1 MAPSTYYSTQSP
13 ITDPGENVELFG
25 DLPDDI
31 ADLCRIVQG
40 LYVHFHGLEHYGI
53 SGERLPEINTRYVE
67 KMLARI
73 VELDGRPLT
82 EPRSPD
88 KRLVGC
94 CRDADVLF
102 CAMARHQGIPTRIRV
117 GFATYLNDST
127 PDFNVSHTVVE
138 YWDLCE
144 QRWRLVDVDQCW
156 RVVGLD
162 GFVPGEHDVGF
173 DLYDV
178 PRDQFLVAGKAW
190 QMCRTGEADPNRFG
204 LFENLKGLSFIRGNL
219 ILDLAAQNKM
229 ELLLW
234 DFWGWLLRDIETYTE
249 EEWQL
254 LDKVAVL
261 TQASNEAFAEMRA
274 TYEEK
279 IGLKVPRVVK
289 CYSPVGEPSEVTLP
303 ATAA

>member
-1 MAPSTYYSTQSP
+1 MFA
-13 ITDPGENVELFG
+13 

-31 ADLCRIVQG
+31 EGLCRVVQG

-53 SGERLPEINTRYVE
+53 PGERLPEINTRYVE

-94 CRDADVLF
+94 CHDADVLF
-102 CAMARHQGIPTRIRV
+102 CAMARHQGIPTRTRI
-117 GFATYLNDST
+117 GFAAYLDDST
-127 PDFNVSHTVVE
+127 PDFNVSHEIVE
-138 YWDLCE
+138 HWDLSE
-144 QRWRLVDVDQCW
+144 QSWRLVDVDQCW
-156 RVVGLD
+156 RVAGLD

-178 PRDQFLVAGKAW
+178 PRDQFLVAGRAW
-190 QMCRTGEADPNRFG
+190 QMCRAGEADPNQFG
-204 LFENLKGLSFIRGNL
+204 VFGDMKGLSFIRGNL

-234 DFWGWLLRDIETYTE
+234 DAWGLMLKDMGTYTE
-249 EEWQL
+249 EEWRL

-261 TQASNEAFAEMRA
+261 TQAGNQAFTEMQAIHR
-274 TYEEK
+274 EEV
-279 IGLKVPRVVK
+279 GLRVPRAITS
-289 CYSPVGEPSEVTLP
+289 YSPVGEPSEATLP

>member
-1 MAPSTYYSTQSP
+1 MDPLAYYATQSP
-13 ITDPGENVELFG
+13 ITDPGKNVGLFVN
-25 DLPDDI
+25 LPDDI
-31 ADLCRIVQG
+31 EGLCRVVQG

-53 SGERLPEINTRYVE
+53 SDERLPEINTRYVE

-73 VELDGRPLT
+73 VEMDDRPLT
-82 EPRSPD
+82 EPRSPN

-94 CRDADVLF
+94 CHDADVLF
-102 CAMARHQGIPTRIRV
+102 CALSRHQGIPTRTRV
-117 GFATYLNDST
+117 GFASYLNNSP
-127 PDFNVSHTVVE
+127 PDFNASHTVVE
-138 YWDLCE
+138 YWDLSE

-162 GFVPGEHDVGF
+162 GFVPGEHDIGF
-173 DLYDV
+173 DVYDV

-190 QMCRTGEADPNRFG
+190 QMCRTDEADPNRFG
-204 LFENLKGLSFIRGNL
+204 LEGMKGLWFIRGNL

-234 DFWGWLLRDIETYTE
+234 DAWGLMLKDMETYTE

-261 TQASNEAFAEMRA
+261 TRAGNEAFAEMRA
-274 TYEEK
+274 IYEEE
-279 IGLKVPRVVK
+279 IGLKVPPVVK
-289 CYSPVGEPSEVTLP
+289 CYSPVGKPSEVTLP
-303 ATAA
+303 ATAT